1 MARINSKLVQAAAVI
16 TNPITFALSAGTIAT
31 VQANIQLLIDAVS
44 WEETSQTEHRLF
56 LDEMSPA
63 CRTSLYKML
72 TDLKA
77 KTT

>member
-1 MARINSKLVQAAAVI
+1 MARVNSKLTQAAAVL
-16 TNPITFALSAGTIAT
+16 TNPITFTLSAGVIAT

-44 WEETSQTEHRLF
+44 WEETNPTEHRLF

-63 CRTSLYKML
+63 CRSGLYKML